1 MSPVLLQNI
10 VWEIVLSFCWGDQ
23 VTCDVTRKKKQHD
36 QNWPFRH
43 LYKDTGPKRRFI
55 LHDCTLFAAHQTV
68 ESHKRRVSSFCSKV
82 PTQSTR
88 EAVDTTQKQTQA
100 PNVSRR
106 LLRLPWISMR
116 EVPKEQKKHIKLHY
130 WLQENY
136 ILSNNPVFQCSF
148 FMFVS
153 LSTGKQDSAPS

>member
-36 QNWPFRH
+36 QNWPFQH

-88 EAVDTTQKQTQA
+88 EAVDTTQTDTGSKCKQKAFKVALDLHEGSTKRTKKTHKTA
-100 PNVSRR
+100 
-106 LLRLPWISMR
+106 LL
-116 EVPKEQKKHIKLHY
+116 VAGKLH
-130 WLQENY
+130 L
-136 ILSNNPVFQCSF
+136 I
-148 FMFVS
+148 
-153 LSTGKQDSAPS
+153 